1 MWKRRNK
8 EFLSVCFYRYRRI
21 RRALDMFVCRGG
33 GVMQKLSIVCVGKL
47 KEEFFRSAVS
57 EYLKRLSRFAKVE
70 IKEIPEGKSLKEE
83 APNIIKQLKG
93 YIIALC
99 IDGTKLTSE
108 GFAQEVKRRCDKGEE
123 ITFVIGS
130 SCGLD
135 ESVKAA
141 ADLKLSFSDMTFP
154 HQLMRVI
161 LLEQVYRSFMI
172 NSGAEYHK

>member
-1 MWKRRNK
+1 
-8 EFLSVCFYRYRRI
+8 
-21 RRALDMFVCRGG
+21 
-33 GVMQKLSIVCVGKL
+33 MQKLSIVCVGKL

-108 GFAQEVKRRCDKGEE
+108 GFAQEVK
-123 ITFVIGS
+123 IGRAH
-130 SCGLD
+130 
-135 ESVKAA
+135 V
-141 ADLKLSFSDMTFP
+141 
-154 HQLMRVI
+154 
-161 LLEQVYRSFMI
+161 
-172 NSGAEYHK
+172 